1 MKIKN
6 GLDTVGGCPQLDNG
20 QEDLKSPNRPP
31 AAGGNTVKDGENV
44 DDGEAEGVDGE
55 ENKGEDGFHMKGGGD
70 SQPYNGHRWGLGCC
84 HYVRQV
90 PEEDTFRLKCSQY

>member
-6 GLDTVGGCPQLDNG
+6 GFDTAVAN
-20 QEDLKSPNRPP
+20 LKSPP
-31 AAGGNTVKDGENV
+31 ADGEIVDDGKDGEDV
-44 DDGEAEGVDGE
+44 E
-55 ENKGEDGFHMKGGGD
+55 EKIGEDGFHMKGGGD

-90 PEEDTFRLKCSQY
+90 AEEDTFRWKCS